1 MKYKFDISSKSNRL
15 AFALGVSIIV
25 GTLSGKLQ
33 QKKVCT
39 ARIKSQNL
47 EIKCGEFK
55 KRDWLN
61 PNSPLQ
67 MVSYK
72 YNLTSALVSGSL
84 TFGVLLVLNGFVK
97 KEE

>member
-1 MKYKFDISSKSNRL
+1 MKYKFDISSKPNRL

-39 ARIKSQNL
+39 TRIGSQNL

-55 KRDWLN
+55 KDWIN
-61 PNSPLQ
+61 PRAE

-72 YNLTSALVSGSL
+72 YNLTSALVYGSL

-97 KEE
+97 NQE